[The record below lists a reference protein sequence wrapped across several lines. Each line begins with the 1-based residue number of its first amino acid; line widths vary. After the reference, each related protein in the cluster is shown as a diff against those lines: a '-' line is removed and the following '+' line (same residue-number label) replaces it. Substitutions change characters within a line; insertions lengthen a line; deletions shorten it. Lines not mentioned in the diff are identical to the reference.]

1 MESKLRTDATN
12 TAMAV
17 VSEVT
22 FNYNIL
28 QSSSEGSGEPSS
40 VGPHHHPPPE
50 PIYKPPTTSDFFS
63 ILWVSCNFSFLLII
77 IRWFILLESSVD
89 VY

>member
-17 VSEVT
+17 ASDIT
-22 FNYNIL
+22 FNYNLL

-40 VGPHHHPPPE
+40 VGPHHPPPE
-50 PIYKPPTTSDFFS
+50 PIYEPPTTSDFFS
-63 ILWVSCNFSFLLII
+63 ILWVSRNISFCWLL
-77 IRWFILLESSVD
+77 FID
-89 VY
+89 FF